1 MGLFY
6 ECGQGL
12 VPTQFARAN
21 FNMDVYLFSSGPSLA
36 DVDFSIFNQA
46 PVYKVG
52 INTTY
57 PKFRPDLWMGLDFPK
72 CFNDKLWHEPIPKI
86 TRMPFYLK
94 TVGESSL
101 PVKDCPMV
109 YFADM
114 DKDFTPH
121 PEREVFR
128 RRSHKTKFIW
138 TNNTLTTALH
148 ILVWMGVKR
157 IHLLGSDFGGEQ
169 DYFDD
174 SLEARPFNHDKRSPR
189 GSISKE
195 QTEQNKKLYRQQIKF
210 LRNFCEAG
218 QRLGLEVIS
227 CTKSS
232 PANSFLDYLDLPDAL
247 SKSIS
252 RVEAK
257 LKS

>member
-6 ECGQGL
+6 ECGSGL
-12 VPTQFARAN
+12 VPAQFARSN

-36 DVDFSIFNQA
+36 DVDFSIFDNA

-57 PKFRPDLWMGLDFPK
+57 PRFTPDLWMGMDFPK
-72 CFNDKLWHEPIPKI
+72 CFNEKLWHEPIPKI

-94 TVGESSL
+94 TVGDSSL

-114 DKDFTPH
+114 DKDITPNA
-121 PEREVFR
+121 PSEVFQ

-157 IHLLGSDFGGEQ
+157 IHLLGSDFGGAQ

-174 SLEARPFNHDKRSPR
+174 SLSARPFNHDQSSPE
-189 GSISKE
+189 GAISEE
-195 QTEQNKKLYRQQIKF
+195 QRRKNRKLYTQQIKF
-210 LRNFCEAG
+210 LMGFCERG
-218 QRLGLEVIS
+218 KRIGVEVIS

-232 PANSFLDYLDLPDAL
+232 PANSFLEYLDLQQA
-247 SKSIS
+247 IS
-252 RVEAK
+252 NSRQRVVEK

>member
-12 VPTQFARAN
+12 VPVQFARAN
-21 FNMDVYLFSSGPSLA
+21 FNMDVYLFSSGPSLSQ
-36 DVDFSIFNQA
+36 VDFSVFDNA

-57 PKFRPDLWMGLDFPK
+57 PKFRPDLWMGLDYPK
-72 CFNDKLWHEPIPKI
+72 CFNEKLWHEPIPKI
-86 TRMPFYLK
+86 TRKPWYLK
-94 TVGESSL
+94 TVGDSNL

-109 YFADM
+109 YFADL
-114 DKDFTPH
+114 DQDFTPN
-121 PEREVFR
+121 PTNAVFNR
-128 RRSHKTKFIW
+128 RAHKVKFIW
-138 TNNTLTTALH
+138 TNNTLTTGLH

-157 IHLLGSDFGGEQ
+157 IHLLGSDFGGDE

-174 SLEARPFNHDKRSPR
+174 SIEARPFNHDRSSPG
-189 GSISKE
+189 GSISQE
-195 QTEQNKKLYRQQIKF
+195 QRKKNRRLYSQQIKF
-210 LRNFCEAG
+210 LRSFCENG
-218 QRLGLEVIS
+218 KRIGLEVIS

-232 PANSFLDYLDLPDAL
+232 PVNSFMEYLDLEEAL
-247 SKSIS
+247 LNSTK
-252 RVEAK
+252 RVEEK